1 MIKCYSQQSAETIL
15 SRYRPWIHELCAR
28 YGLPDALLR
37 AVLYKEMTEMDRLDL
52 AADIVAASGIFRKK
66 DSSTGYGQVF
76 GKTAVTAVNFAVD
89 YSLTT
94 YKDLGLPTDRRL
106 DENSVRDCRTV
117 WKCLYKDKYFNIE
130 IAALTLLCAAHE
142 MTGRYDFGSFD
153 EQELKLILTRY
164 NADVKQVTP
173 YGEEVFALYQ
183 KMISA

>member
-1 MIKCYSQQSAETIL
+1 MIRCCSPRRAEQIII
-15 SRYRPWIHELCAR
+15 RCRPQIREICDR

-37 AVLYKEMTEMDRLDL
+37 AVLYKEMTEIDLLDL
-52 AADIVAASGIFRKK
+52 AADLVVFSGVFAKK

-76 GKTAVTAVNFAVD
+76 GKTAVKAINFAVD
-89 YSLTT
+89 HGLTT
-94 YKDLGLPTDRRL
+94 YKDLGLLTDRRL
-106 DENSVRDCRTV
+106 DEHNIRDCRTV
-117 WKCLYKDKYFNIE
+117 WKRLYRDKYFNIE
-130 IAALTLLCAAHE
+130 SVALTLLCAADE
-142 MTGRYDFGSFD
+142 MTGRYDFGSFG